1 MKNFYDFKVDNI
13 KGLSAQEKE
22 FRNKELD
29 LFSKNGFPN
38 KREEAWKFTDLNTIL
53 SKNFANIT
61 NDYISLKE
69 KNITTPLVDTKGYE
83 VENDS
88 VAISVL
94 RAGLGL
100 MDGVKELLPNV
111 SFGYI
116 GVQRNEETA
125 EPEYYY
131 ENLPD
136 LNNKNIFILEPM
148 LATGGSLSFA
158 IDKVKEQKPKE
169 IIALTVIS
177 APEGIE
183 RLEKEHPDI
192 TLITGNIDEKL
203 NESWYIV
210 PGLGDMGDRLFGTT

>member
-1 MKNFYDFKVDNI
+1 MQVI
-13 KGLSAQEKE
+13 ELSHPLKSHYLTILRNENTNSEE
-22 FRNKELD
+22 FRAYATKLSYL
-29 LFSKNGFPN
+29 LFIEGTKN
-38 KREEAWKFTDLNTIL
+38 
-53 SKNFANIT
+53 
-61 NDYISLKE
+61 ISLKE

-158 IDKVKEQKPKE
+158 IDKVKEQNQKN
-169 IIALTVIS
+169 IALLYFC
-177 APEGIE
+177 PE
-183 RLEKEHPDI
+183 
-192 TLITGNIDEKL
+192 
-203 NESWYIV
+203 V
-210 PGLGDMGDRLFGTT
+210 

>member
-1 MKNFYDFKVDNI
+1 MKLIEISHPLKDHY
-13 KGLSAQEKE
+13 LSIL
-22 FRNKELD
+22 RNKD
-29 LFSKNGFPN
+29 TDFDTFRISASKLSYLLAV
-38 KREEAWKFTDLNTIL
+38 EATKHL
-53 SKNFANIT
+53 
-61 NDYISLKE
+61 SLK
-69 KNITTPLVDTKGYE
+69 NIEIETPLVTTSAYE
-83 VENDS
+83 VENNS

-100 MDGVKELLPNV
+100 VDGVKDLIPNV

-125 EPEYYY
+125 EPENYY
-131 ENLPD
+131 EKLPK
-136 LNNKNIFILEPM
+136 LNDKNVFILEPM

-158 IDKVKEQKPKE
+158 IETVKKYNPKN
-169 IIALTVIS
+169 IHALTVIA

-183 RLEKEHPDI
+183 LIKEKHPDI
-192 TLITGNIDEKL
+192 TLITASIDEKL